1 MATVLFV
8 FNVLTLQNKKLA
20 TLRQAPIIFEIGLA
34 PDMPVSGNPWPRRL
48 IGDGRD
54 GGGEASSAACVLLP
68 SPEPAG
74 STAPHPGCR
83 QSLAVYLCPG
93 PPGSSS
99 LSTSLLQPLL
109 AGVILPDTAP

>member
-1 MATVLFV
+1 MSLLCKIKSWLPYVRPQLF
-8 FNVLTLQNKKLA
+8 
-20 TLRQAPIIFEIGLA
+20 FEIGLA
-34 PDMPVSGNPWPRRL
+34 LDMPVSGNPWFRRL

-68 SPEPAG
+68 SPAPAG
-74 STAPHPGCR
+74 PTAPHPGCR
-83 QSLAVYLCPG
+83 QSLAVYLHPS

-99 LSTSLLQPLL
+99 LAALLSQPLL